1 MSRELPTNPET
12 EQKLFDLMW
21 SDEIKLSFSNFVL
34 HFFPWGE
41 KGTPLEGF
49 SAPRSW
55 QLEFMEVVDAHCLN
69 SVNNPNPEVFKGAIS
84 AGRGIGKTTLN
95 AWLVLWLMSI
105 RPGMSIICLANSET
119 QLKTT
124 LWAEVSKWLSL
135 LPNKHWFEMQS
146 LSLHPAPWYS
156 DVLHCSLGIDSKHY
170 STMCRTYSEERPD
183 TFVGHHNT
191 YGMAIINDEA
201 SGTPDVINLGILGF
215 LTERNANRFWIMTSN
230 PRRLSGKFYEIFNK
244 PLDDWKRFQIDTRT
258 VEGIDPSFHEG
269 IIARYGLDSDVT
281 RVEVCGQFPQQD
293 IDSFIPLNIIEEA
306 LNREPCP
313 DPYAPLIMGCDIAE
327 EGGDNT
333 VVVLRRGPVIEHLF
347 DWSKTDLRTTN
358 NKISGLVEKY
368 RPDAIIIDANNTGAR
383 TCDYLEMLG
392 YHVYRVLGQKRAVDL
407 EFCRNRRTELHVKM
421 ADWLEFASL
430 INHSGLIQNLK
441 SLKSF
446 IVPNTGELAIE
457 SKRVKGAK
465 STDYSDGLMYTF
477 AENPPRSDMDFG
489 RCPSYQYEGVDLLI
503 ERRFEYDSN

>member
-1 MSRELPTNPET
+1 MATKEQLATANIYEFKKHVELALQETKSKLRPTVT
-12 EQKLFDLMW
+12 EQAT
-21 SDEIKLSFSNFVL
+21 E
-34 HFFPWGE
+34 GE
-41 KGTPLEGF
+41 A
-49 SAPRSW
+49 SA
-55 QLEFMEVVDAHCLN
+55 LV
-69 SVNNPNPEVFKGAIS
+69 EVFKPTEAHEIVGDMPDTIY
-84 AGRGIGKTTLN
+84 N
-95 AWLVLWLMSI
+95 ATDQDRRWVGHSQF
-105 RPGMSIICLANSET
+105 G
-119 QLKTT
+119 
-124 LWAEVSKWLSL
+124 WAERIDPFATLDSGINPL
-135 LPNKHWFEMQS
+135 LPYAS
-146 LSLHPAPWYS
+146 LATAAMHR
-156 DVLHCSLGIDSKHY
+156 KQ
-170 STMCRTYSEERPD
+170 
-183 TFVGHHNT
+183 
-191 YGMAIINDEA
+191 DEA
-201 SGTPDVINLGILGF
+201 ILKGMLGV
-215 LTERNANRFWIMTSN
+215 NS
-230 PRRLSGKFYEIFNK
+230 LSGKFYEIFNK

-503 ERRFEYDSN
+503 ERRFEYDSR

>member
-1 MSRELPTNPET
+1 
-12 EQKLFDLMW
+12 
-21 SDEIKLSFSNFVL
+21 
-34 HFFPWGE
+34 
-41 KGTPLEGF
+41 
-49 SAPRSW
+49 
-55 QLEFMEVVDAHCLN
+55 
-69 SVNNPNPEVFKGAIS
+69 
-84 AGRGIGKTTLN
+84 
-95 AWLVLWLMSI
+95 
-105 RPGMSIICLANSET
+105 
-119 QLKTT
+119 
-124 LWAEVSKWLSL
+124 
-135 LPNKHWFEMQS
+135 
-146 LSLHPAPWYS
+146 
-156 DVLHCSLGIDSKHY
+156 
-170 STMCRTYSEERPD
+170 
-183 TFVGHHNT
+183 
-191 YGMAIINDEA
+191 
-201 SGTPDVINLGILGF
+201 
-215 LTERNANRFWIMTSN
+215 
-230 PRRLSGKFYEIFNK
+230 
-244 PLDDWKRFQIDTRT
+244 IDTRT

-503 ERRFEYDSN
+503 ERRFEYDSR